1 MEALAYVAAGG
12 NRELKRRLPNDRL
25 PAYGP
30 GRQQLVML
38 MKGHTV
44 DATGRTST
52 STRRPSPPG
61 RRSWSPNPALGA
73 DTALRPP
80 ATHDRLGPRVGNG

>member
-38 MKGHTV
+38 MKGHSV
-44 DATGRTST
+44 DATGRYLHEHPEALAS
-52 STRRPSPPG
+52 RPTVLV
-61 RRSWSPNPALGA
+61 A
-73 DTALRPP
+73 
-80 ATHDRLGPRVGNG
+80 